1 MQLKAVFVQNL
12 RKYRKSMGIS
22 QMELAELCET
32 STSYIGQIEIENR
45 FPSIEMIE
53 KIAEALQVKPYLLF
67 SDELDKSTTKKQSA
81 VKTVIISDSMKDE
94 LISRLN
100 IALRKIIKK
109 INDAG

>member
-12 RKYRKSMGIS
+12 RKYRRSKGIS
-22 QMELAELCET
+22 QMELADLCET

-67 SDELDKSTTKKQSA
+67 SDEPDKSTTIKQSS
-81 VKTVIISDSMKDE
+81 KKPVIISDSMKDE

-100 IALRKIIKK
+100 VALRKIIKK
-109 INDAG
+109 MNDAG